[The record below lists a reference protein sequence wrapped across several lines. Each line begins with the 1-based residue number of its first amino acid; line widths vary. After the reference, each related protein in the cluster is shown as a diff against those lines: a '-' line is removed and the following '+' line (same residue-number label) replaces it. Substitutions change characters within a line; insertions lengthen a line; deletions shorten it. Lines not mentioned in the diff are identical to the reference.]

1 MKFRPFSNPFRS
13 LNKNQVGAVSI
24 YVSFVI
30 MTVLTLIALTFAKI
44 MSDHYVEIA
53 ESQYDLQAH
62 YAAESAISSVR
73 STIHK
78 GLRDREQ
85 VSGAAVEVTVD
96 ATDATKVNV
105 AAICNGLSGYG
116 ASLDIAGD
124 LLAVGA
130 TDGICLLTKTSDA
143 EDWSASLTL
152 TTTKEELVVPTDTG
166 ITPGSGANLG
176 ASVAL
181 NPSGNLL
188 AVGASG
194 DRSSRGS
201 VYIFQKQ
208 ADASWSFKNKIVPY
222 SNSPDEGS
230 EGRVHNLGLSPSVS
244 TFGTA
249 LVWHGDKLLV
259 GVPRDETVYLLQEN
273 NTGWQSMG
281 SVNGGVVGFG
291 SSLVKASI
299 RFPNPDDGVAN
310 FAIGSQGMIYLTR
323 IVGDSFATTKILCSS
338 CFSFTNLFAFYI
350 DGGKLVTRDGSKVE
364 VWERQGSSQWDK
376 KYEIGNF
383 SPATKEEI
391 HVDGIGGE
399 FGRAFVIK
407 DELLVIGDSD
417 KIHFLTIKDNN
428 ILKDIWAAGLDQDCP
443 AQEDAHESWRN
454 NTFGEVANISYTCV
468 SVEVDPTDLI
478 YDHVGLDRSLVLPL
492 EPTEGKSY
500 DDKQLESLSFYWNH
514 DGGGEVFRAET
525 AKDFPQVNGWNKDG
539 APVLRV
545 QITAVNHSRA
555 FSRDSLVNN
564 TRVFFLYPSATDG
577 GTQDPTD
584 WPQPPYNLHNPPDG
598 KIIKGYCDSSR
609 TVKVVV
615 NGKSK
620 SEVIQ
625 PCGVTINM
633 PLHGDIETADSPMTS
648 TGDDKLIYFV
658 RLQSIYQPAQLNI
671 RGKLVGDTDAHAH
684 FKNIQAVIT
693 ATGWSNNVAERI
705 RERIP
710 LRPVYDLPEYGI
722 DSAETLCKILVT
734 TESEGVYLDN
744 ERDLHTNPSCSLK
757 VED

>member
-1 MKFRPFSNPFRS
+1 MKFRPFSNPSLS

-96 ATDATKVNV
+96 ATNATNVNV

-130 TDGICLLTKTSDA
+130 TNGICLLTKTSDA
-143 EDWSASLTL
+143 EDWSGSLTL
-152 TTTKEELVVPTDTG
+152 TKEEPVVPNDTG

-188 AVGASG
+188 AVGAPG
-194 DRSSRGS
+194 DRVSRGS
-201 VYIFQKQ
+201 VYIFKKQ
-208 ADASWSFKNKIVPY
+208 ADASWSFINKIAPY
-222 SNSPDEGS
+222 TASGSDEDLATD
-230 EGRVHNLGLSPSVS
+230 VHDLRLSGVS

-259 GVPRDETVYLLQEN
+259 GAPGNQTVYLLQKN
-273 NTGWQSMG
+273 NAGWQSMG
-281 SVNGGVVGFG
+281 VVNKSAPGFG

-299 RFPNPDDGVAN
+299 RFQESDDGVAN
-310 FAIGSQGMIYLTR
+310 FTIGSQDMIYLTR
-323 IVGDSFATTKILCSS
+323 IVGDSFETTETLCSS
-338 CFSFTNLFAFYI
+338 CFSFTNLLAFYI

-383 SPATKEEI
+383 SSPTEEEI

-399 FGRAFVIK
+399 FGRAFIIK
-407 DELLVIGDSD
+407 DELLVIGDPSAD

-478 YDHVGLDRSLVLPL
+478 YDHVGIDRSLVLPL

-500 DDKQLESLSFYWNH
+500 DDKQMESLSFYWNH
-514 DGGGEVFRAET
+514 VEGVSDFRPPGAT
-525 AKDFPQVNGWNKDG
+525 DFPPTSSWTSPT
-539 APVLRV
+539 APLLRV
-545 QITAVNHSRA
+545 QITPVNHSLA
-555 FSRDSLVNN
+555 FSRESLVNN
-564 TRVFFLYPSATDG
+564 TRVFFLYPSATG
-577 GTQDPTD
+577 GGPQNPTD
-584 WPQPPYNLHNPPDG
+584 WPDQDADG
-598 KIIKGYCDSSR
+598 EIIDGYCDPQR
-609 TVKVVV
+609 KVVV
-615 NGKSK
+615 DGNN
-620 SEVIQ
+620 EVIQ
-625 PCGVTINM
+625 PCGVTIKM
-633 PLHGDIETADSPMTS
+633 PAFGDIETADPNVLS
-648 TGDDKLIYFV
+648 TIDDKLIYFV
-658 RLQSIYQPAQLNI
+658 RIQSIYQPAQLNI
-671 RGKLVGDTDAHAH
+671 RGKLIGGDDAH

-744 ERDLHTNPSCSLK
+744 EREDLHGEISCSLK

>member
-1 MKFRPFSNPFRS
+1 MKFRPFPNPFLG

-44 MSDHYVEIA
+44 MSDHYVEIT

-96 ATDATKVNV
+96 ATNATNVNA
-105 AAICNGLSGYG
+105 AAICSGLSGYG

-130 TDGICLLTKTSDA
+130 TNGICLLTKTSDA
-143 EDWSASLTL
+143 EDWSGSLTL
-152 TTTKEELVVPTDTG
+152 TKEELVVPTDTG

-188 AVGASG
+188 AVGAPG
-194 DRSSRGS
+194 DRGSRGS
-201 VYIFQKQ
+201 VYIFKNQ
-208 ADASWSFKNKIVPY
+208 ADAWSFRNKVVP
-222 SNSPDEGS
+222 NIITDES
-230 EGRVHNLGLSPSVS
+230 SDDRVHDLGLSGVS

-259 GVPRDETVYLLQEN
+259 GAPGNQTVYLLQEN

-281 SVNGGVVGFG
+281 TANKSAPRFG

-299 RFPNPDDGVAN
+299 RFQESDDGVAN
-310 FAIGSQGMIYLTR
+310 FAIGSQNMIYLTR
-323 IVGDSFATTKILCSS
+323 IVGNSFETTEMLCSGS
-338 CFSFTNLFAFYI
+338 CLSFTNLFAFYI
-350 DGGKLVTRDGSKVE
+350 DGGKLITNDNRVVQ
-364 VWERQGSSQWDK
+364 VWERQGSDK
-376 KYEIGNF
+376 WEDKYEIGT
-383 SPATKEEI
+383 SSSSTPEKISVA
-391 HVDGIGGE
+391 GIGAD
-399 FGRAFVIK
+399 FGRAFAIK

-478 YDHVGLDRSLVLPL
+478 YDHVGIDRSLVLPL

-500 DDKQLESLSFYWNH
+500 DDKQLKSLSFYWNH
-514 DGGGEVFRAET
+514 VKGVKDDPHFRPSGDR
-525 AKDFPQVNGWNKDG
+525 DFPPTTSWASPT
-539 APVLRV
+539 APLLRV

-555 FSRDSLVNN
+555 FSRDSLVSN
-564 TRVFFLYPSATDG
+564 TRVFFLYPNASG
-577 GTQDPTD
+577 SGTQTDTEWPKPPD
-584 WPQPPYNLHNPPDG
+584 WPDTTPDG
-598 KIIKGYCDSSR
+598 EIINGYCDSSR
-609 TVKVVV
+609 EVVV
-615 NGKSK
+615 VINGQNK
-620 SEVIQ
+620 SEFIQ

-633 PLHGDIETADSPMTS
+633 PEFGDIETADPTDPG

-671 RGKLVGDTDAHAH
+671 KGKLIGDEDAH

-693 ATGWSNNVAERI
+693 ATGWSSNVAERI

-744 ERDLHTNPSCSLK
+744 EREGLHGEKSCSLK

>member
-1 MKFRPFSNPFRS
+1 MKFRPFSNSFRS

-44 MSDHYVEIA
+44 MSDHYVEIT

-96 ATDATKVNV
+96 ATNATNVN
-105 AAICNGLSGYG
+105 AASSCSGLSRYG
-116 ASLDIAGD
+116 VSLDIAGD

-130 TDGICLLTKTSDA
+130 TDGICLLTKASDA
-143 EDWSASLTL
+143 EDWSDP
-152 TTTKEELVVPTDTG
+152 TTTQDKLPALNGSG
-166 ITPGSGANLG
+166 ITPDLGANFG

-188 AVGASG
+188 AVGAPA
-194 DRSSRGS
+194 DRSFRGS

-208 ADASWSFKNKIVPY
+208 TGGWSFINKMVPH
-222 SNSPDEGS
+222 SSDSDENSALDS
-230 EGRVHNLGLSPSVS
+230 VHNLNLTVVS
-244 TFGTA
+244 SNWNFGAA

-259 GVPRDETVYLLQEN
+259 GAPGKTTVYLLQKN
-273 NTGWQSMG
+273 NVGWQRVGHVDKSA
-281 SVNGGVVGFG
+281 VGFG
-291 SSLVKASI
+291 SSLVKASV
-299 RFPNPDDGVAN
+299 RFPDSDDGVAN
-310 FAIGSQGMIYLTR
+310 FAIGSQDMIYLTR
-323 IVGDSFATTKILCSS
+323 IDGDSFKDPKAFCGSCSTFLNPPATLA
-338 CFSFTNLFAFYI
+338 AFYM
-350 DGGKLVTRDGSKVE
+350 DGGKLITQDSAGKVE
-364 VWERQGSSQWDK
+364 VWERQGSSKWDK

-383 SPATKEEI
+383 PTTTKEQI
-391 HVDGIGGE
+391 HVPGIGNE

-407 DELLVIGDSD
+407 DELLVIGDPGQNN
-417 KIHFLTIKDNN
+417 IHFLTIKDNN

-478 YDHVGLDRSLVLPL
+478 YDHVVIDRSLVLPL

-514 DGGGEVFRAET
+514 VEGDEVFQDAT
-525 AKDFPQVNGWNKDG
+525 ATDFPKVDGLDGWNKG

-564 TRVFFLYPSATDG
+564 TRVFFLYPNEGDSSMQTPNSWLWPDQDADG
-577 GTQDPTD
+577 E
-584 WPQPPYNLHNPPDG
+584 
-598 KIIKGYCDSSR
+598 IINGYCDPSR
-609 TVKVVV
+609 KVMVD
-615 NGKSK
+615 GKSTF
-620 SEVIQ
+620 IQ
-625 PCGVTINM
+625 PCGVTIKM
-633 PLHGDIETADSPMTS
+633 PGFGDIETAS
-648 TGDDKLIYFV
+648 TPGGNDDKLIYFV
-658 RLQSIYQPAQLNI
+658 RLQSIYQPTSTQYQ
-671 RGKLVGDTDAHAH
+671 R
-684 FKNIQAVIT
+684 QAD
-693 ATGWSNNVAERI
+693 WR
-705 RERIP
+705 
-710 LRPVYDLPEYGI
+710 
-722 DSAETLCKILVT
+722 
-734 TESEGVYLDN
+734 
-744 ERDLHTNPSCSLK
+744 
-757 VED
+757 